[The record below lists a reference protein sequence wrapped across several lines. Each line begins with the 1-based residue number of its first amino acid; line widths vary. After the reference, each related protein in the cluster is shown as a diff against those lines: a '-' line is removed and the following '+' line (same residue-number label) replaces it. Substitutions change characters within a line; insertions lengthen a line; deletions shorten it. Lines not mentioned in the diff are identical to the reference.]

1 MFLSMDLPNTI
12 SILSLFIFIY
22 LLSVWDTNK
31 PIKSGG
37 NAAKI
42 IFVWGVMNKLDAVL
56 LTFHSALRKLN
67 TEPSIGASHRISV
80 HLTKQF
86 QRRKILKI
94 SQSETR
100 VTCGSHG
107 C

>member
-1 MFLSMDLPNTI
+1 M
-12 SILSLFIFIY
+12 
-22 LLSVWDTNK
+22 NK

-42 IFVWGVMNKLDAVL
+42 IFVWGVMNKLDAVSL
-56 LTFHSALRKLN
+56 IFHSALRKLN
-67 TEPSIGASHRISV
+67 TGASHRISV
-80 HLTKQF
+80 HLAKQF
-86 QRRKILKI
+86 QRRRILKI